1 MSFRFSIRKWV
12 RPVLTALLILTA
24 GIVSYAQDDDAA
36 LTSSEDLFYGI
47 PSTPDQLLTRKGF
60 SIGYGKK
67 ERQAIW
73 VCYILSSEN
82 LDAPKVPRSNKFQ
95 PDPLVEKPVHP
106 RDYRKTGF
114 DKGHL
119 APAADFTYS
128 EETMRNS
135 FYMSNISPQVPG
147 CNRGIW
153 KRLEQQV
160 RNWARKEG
168 KICVITGPIFPQ
180 KETSMKDTG
189 ILIPCAF
196 YKVILDTT
204 PPEKMI
210 GFIIPNEPSKKRL
223 GSFVVTVD
231 EVEKITGCDF
241 FSGLPDEQERELE
254 SSVIPAEWGL

>member
-1 MSFRFSIRKWV
+1 MLFRFLSRKLLPLIMILLVLGCVSCV
-12 RPVLTALLILTA
+12 REEPPAVSGDLL
-24 GIVSYAQDDDAA
+24 
-36 LTSSEDLFYGI
+36 YGI
-47 PSTPDQLLTRKGF
+47 PRNTDQLLTRKGF
-60 SIGYGKK
+60 AVGYGQK

-73 VCYILSSEN
+73 VCYFLSADD
-82 LDAPKVPRSNKFQ
+82 LDLPKVSRVNIFR
-95 PDPLVEKPVHP
+95 PDPLVKRPVHP
-106 RDYRKTGF
+106 RDYRRTGY

-135 FYMSNISPQVPG
+135 FYMSNISPQIPG

-168 KICVITGPIFPQ
+168 RLCIITGPIFSGEEQ
-180 KETSMKDTG
+180 SMKDTG
-189 ILIPCAF
+189 IRIPQAF

-210 GFIIPNEPSKKRL
+210 GFIVPNQPSKKRL
-223 GSFVVTVD
+223 TSFVTTVD
-231 EVEKITGCDF
+231 EVERQTGCDF
-241 FSGLPDEQERELE
+241 FSGLPDEQEERLE
-254 SSVIPAEWGL
+254 SAVNPSDWGL

>member
-1 MSFRFSIRKWV
+1 MSLRFSIRKMIL
-12 RPVLTALLILTA
+12 PVLSALLMLFPGA
-24 GIVSYAQDDDAA
+24 FFAQDDDPAA
-36 LTSSEDLFYGI
+36 ISSSEDLFYGT
-47 PSTPDQLLTRKGF
+47 PSIPDQLLTRKGF
-60 SIGYGKK
+60 SIGYSKK

-73 VCYILSSEN
+73 VCYILTSDN
-82 LDAPKVPRSNKFQ
+82 LDLPKVARSNIFL

-106 RDYRKTGF
+106 RDYRKTGY

-160 RNWARKEG
+160 RNWARREER
-168 KICVITGPIFPQ
+168 ICVITGPIFSPED
-180 KETSMKDTG
+180 KSMKDTG
-189 ILIPCAF
+189 IRIPCAF

-204 PPEKMI
+204 PPQKMI
-210 GFIIPNEPSKKRL
+210 GFIIPNETTKKRL
-223 GSFVVTVD
+223 GSFIVTVD
-231 EVEKITGCDF
+231 EVEKATGCDF
-241 FSGLPDEQERELE
+241 FSGLPDEQEEKLE
-254 SSVIPAEWGL
+254 SSAIPSEWGL

>member
-1 MSFRFSIRKWV
+1 MPFRISWRRV
-12 RPVLTALLILTA
+12 RLSVLFGLLIFSCILHGQQPDESA
-24 GIVSYAQDDDAA
+24 VN
-36 LTSSEDLFYGI
+36 LFYGI
-47 PSTPDQLLTRKGF
+47 PSHPDQLLSRRGF

-73 VCYILSSEN
+73 VCYILSAET
-82 LDAPKVPRSNKFQ
+82 LELPRVGRSNIFR
-95 PDPLVEKPVHP
+95 PDPLVKDPVHP
-106 RDYRKTGF
+106 RDYRKTGY

-128 EETMRNS
+128 EETMQNS
-135 FYMSNISPQVPG
+135 FYMSNISPQIPG

-168 KICVITGPIFPQ
+168 RICVITGPIFSEDD
-180 KETSMKDTG
+180 KSMKDTG
-189 ILIPCAF
+189 IRIPQSF

-210 GFIIPNEPSKKRL
+210 GFIIPNETTKKRL
-223 GSFVVTVD
+223 GSFIVTVD
-231 EVEKITGCDF
+231 EVERRTGCDF
-241 FSGLPDEQERELE
+241 FSGLPDEQEQALE
-254 SSVIPAEWGL
+254 SAVNPADWGL

>member
-1 MSFRFSIRKWV
+1 MSFLIPFRQLIL
-12 RPVLTALLILTA
+12 PVLSALLMMSA
-24 GIVSYAQDDDAA
+24 GAVLAQDDPSAIS
-36 LTSSEDLFYGI
+36 SSEDLFYGI
-47 PSTPDQLLTRKGF
+47 PSTPDQLLSRKGF

-73 VCYILSSEN
+73 VCYILTSEN
-82 LDAPKVPRSNKFQ
+82 LDLPKVARSNKFL
-95 PDPLVEKPVHP
+95 PDPLVKDPVHP

-128 EETMRNS
+128 EETMQNS

-160 RNWARKEG
+160 RNWARREER
-168 KICVITGPIFPQ
+168 ICVITGPIFSPDD
-180 KETSMKDTG
+180 KNMKDTG
-189 ILIPCAF
+189 IRIPCAF

-210 GFIIPNEPSKKRL
+210 GFIIPNKPSKKRL
-223 GSFVVTVD
+223 SSFAVTVD
-231 EVEKITGCDF
+231 EVEKVTGCDF
-241 FSGLPDEQERELE
+241 FSGLPDEQEDELE
-254 SSVIPAEWGL
+254 STVIPADWGM

>member
-1 MSFRFSIRKWV
+1 MTFRFPIPKLIR
-12 RPVLTALLILTA
+12 PILSALLMLTS
-24 GIVSYAQDDDAA
+24 GVFFAQDDPSAMS
-36 LTSSEDLFYGI
+36 SSEDLFYGI
-47 PSTPDQLLTRKGF
+47 PGTPDQLLIRKGF

-73 VCYILSSEN
+73 VCYILTSDR
-82 LDAPKVPRSNKFQ
+82 LDLPKVARSNKFR

-128 EETMRNS
+128 EETMQNS

-168 KICVITGPIFPQ
+168 RICVITGPIFSPDD
-180 KETSMKDTG
+180 KDMKDTG
-189 ILIPCAF
+189 IRIPCAF

-204 PPEKMI
+204 PPEKVI
-210 GFIIPNEPSKKRL
+210 GFIIPNETTKKRL

-231 EVEKITGCDF
+231 EVEKVTGCDF
-241 FSGLPDEQERELE
+241 FSGLPDEQEKELE
-254 SSVIPAEWGL
+254 SAVVPADWGM

>member
-1 MSFRFSIRKWV
+1 MPFHFSTRKMIL
-12 RPVLTALLILTA
+12 PVLAALLMVAA
-24 GIVSYAQDDDAA
+24 GCSISREASGAEPA
-36 LTSSEDLFYGI
+36 ENLFYGI
-47 PSTPDQLLTRKGF
+47 PSPPDQLLTRKGF
-60 SIGYGKK
+60 SVGYGIK

-82 LDAPKVPRSNKFQ
+82 LESPRVERINIFR
-95 PDPLVEKPVHP
+95 PDPLVKDPVHP
-106 RDYRKTGF
+106 RDYRRTGY

-168 KICVITGPIFPQ
+168 RICVITGPVFSENDKP
-180 KETSMKDTG
+180 MKDTG
-189 ILIPCAF
+189 IRIPCAF
-196 YKVILDTT
+196 YKVVLDTT

-210 GFIIPNEPSKKRL
+210 GFIIPNETTKKRL
-223 GSFVVTVD
+223 GSFVVSVD
-231 EVEKITGCDF
+231 EVEKVTGCDF
-241 FSGLPDEQERELE
+241 FSGLPDEQEQKLE
-254 SSVIPAEWGL
+254 SAVIPADWGL